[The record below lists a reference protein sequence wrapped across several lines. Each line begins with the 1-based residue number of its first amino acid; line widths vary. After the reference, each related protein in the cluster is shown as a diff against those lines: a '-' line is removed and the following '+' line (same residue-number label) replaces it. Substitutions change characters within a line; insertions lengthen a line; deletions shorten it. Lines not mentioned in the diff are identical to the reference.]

1 MIAKIGRG
9 SNLYGALAYNNV
21 KVEQGNGKILLTNRM
36 IETPDGK
43 YTVSQL
49 AESFAPYLAN
59 NRNTEKHTL
68 HISLNP
74 DPKDEVSDERFVQM
88 AEDYMRE
95 MGYGEQPYVIFKHMD
110 TSRTHIHIVSVCVD
124 EEGKKI
130 SDRFDRK
137 KSMNICRELEQKYG
151 LLPAIGKKDHIWEM
165 IFNPVDYDAGD
176 VKSQIASVIRYLP
189 KYYRFRTLGEYNAL
203 LSLFNISAETVEGE
217 LHGKMQR
224 GLIYFPLN
232 TDGERVGHSF
242 KSSLFGKSSGLSALE
257 SYFMQCRETLK
268 NSESKVHIKAAI
280 VNVVQSTDNEKGFK
294 NKLAKQGINTVIRRN
309 DTGLMY
315 GITFIDHHSKTVWN
329 GSSLGKEFS
338 SNSFNE
344 RWQTKISSEQ
354 EIPVDEKLR
363 AADANDAAHFSLE
376 KQHYIFDNK
385 GMSDQSEE
393 VLINALGGLFSF
405 TSGEDQQEQDFAH
418 RMKKRKKRKP

>member
-9 SNLYGALAYNNV
+9 SNLYGALAYNHV
-21 KVEQGNGKILLTNRM
+21 KVEQENGKILLTKRM

-49 AESFAPYLAN
+49 AESFDPYLTA

-74 DPKDEVSDERFVQM
+74 DPKDEVSDERFVKM

-130 SDRFDRK
+130 SDRFERK
-137 KSMNICRELEQKYG
+137 RSMNICRELEQKYG
-151 LLPAIGKKDHIWEM
+151 LLPAIGNKDQQWEM
-165 IFNPVDYDAGD
+165 IFHPVDYQAGD

-189 KYYRFRTLGEYNAL
+189 QYYRFRTLGEYNSL
-203 LSLFNISAETVEGE
+203 LSLFNISAEKVEGE
-217 LHGKMQR
+217 LYGKLQR
-224 GLIYFPLN
+224 GLLYFSLN
-232 TDGERVGHSF
+232 TDGERAGHSF
-242 KSSLFGKSSGLSALE
+242 KASLFGKSSGLSALE
-257 SYFMQCRETLK
+257 SYFMQCREALK
-268 NSESKVHIKAAI
+268 NSESKVNIKAAI
-280 VNVVQSTDNEKGFK
+280 AGAMQSTHNEKDFK
-294 NKLAKQGINTVIRRN
+294 NKLTKQGINTVIRRN

-344 RWQTKISSEQ
+344 RWTKNIRLEK
-354 EIPVDEKLR
+354 EIPVDQKRRVAE
-363 AADANDAAHFSLE
+363 ANDVELFSLE
-376 KQHYIFDNK
+376 KLQMRQLQIP
-385 GMSDQSEE
+385 DQSEE
-393 VLINALGGLFSF
+393 GLIDSFGGLFSF
-405 TSGEDQQEQDFAH
+405 TSGEDQQELDFAH
-418 RMKKRKKRKP
+418 RMKKRKKRKR

>member
-21 KVEQGNGKILLTNRM
+21 KVEQENGKILLTNRI

-49 AESFAPYLAN
+49 AESFNPYLAA

-74 DPKDEVSDERFVQM
+74 DPKDEVGDERFVKM

-95 MGYGEQPYVIFKHMD
+95 MGYGEQPYVVFKHMD
-110 TSRTHIHIVSVCVD
+110 INRTHIHIVSVCVD

-130 SDRFDRK
+130 TDEFERK

-151 LLPAIGKKDHIWEM
+151 LHPAVGNKDQKGEM
-165 IFNPVDYDAGD
+165 IFQPVDYKAGN

-224 GLIYFPLN
+224 GLLYFPLN
-232 TDGERVGHSF
+232 TDGKRLGHSF
-242 KSSLFGKSSGLSALE
+242 KASLFGKSSGLPALE
-257 SYFMQCRETLK
+257 SYCMQCREALK
-268 NSESKVHIKAAI
+268 NSESKVNIKTAI
-280 VNVVQSTDNEKGFK
+280 AGAMQSTHNEKDFK
-294 NKLAKQGINTVIRRN
+294 NKLTKQGINTVIRRN

-329 GSSLGKEFS
+329 GSGLGKEFS
-338 SNSFNE
+338 SNSFSE
-344 RWQTKISSEQ
+344 RWTKNIRPEK
-354 EIPVDEKLR
+354 EIPIDQKLR
-363 AADANDAAHFSLE
+363 VLDDVEHFSLE
-376 KQHYIFDNK
+376 KQHYIFDN
-385 GMSDQSEE
+385 GQISDQSEE
-393 VLINALGGLFSF
+393 VLINALGGLLSF
-405 TSGEDQQEQDFAH
+405 TNGEDRYEQDFAY
-418 RMKKRKKRKP
+418 RMKKRKKKRTR